1 MKHKRIHVLA
11 AGLAALGL
19 FSGFAPRASAALSGS
34 CGMIVSVPHNYA
46 LGNMSGTINTGT
58 GAYNGVFQ
66 LASAGSTRG
75 VNVLAVL
82 DFSTNTIS
90 FNVTQVTI
98 NTPNNSYATQTQ
110 TGVAFTTAAGPLP
123 GSYTISFT
131 PTGSSTA
138 ISLNL
143 LPVNGGSTV
152 LVQGTSGGS
161 GALAGVC
168 QAL

>member
-1 MKHKRIHVLA
+1 MNHKRIHVLA
-11 AGLAALGL
+11 ISLAALGI
-19 FSGFAPRASAALSGS
+19 FAGFAPRASAALTGS

-46 LGNMSGTINTGT
+46 LGTMSGNINTST
-58 GAYNGVFQ
+58 GAYNGNFQ
-66 LASAGSTRG
+66 LVSAGSTKG

-98 NTPNNSYATQTQ
+98 GTPNSYATQTQ
-110 TGVAFTTAAGPLP
+110 TGVAFTSVAGPLP

-131 PTGSSTA
+131 PSGSPNA

-143 LPVNGGSTV
+143 LPVNGGNTV

>member
-1 MKHKRIHVLA
+1 MNHKRIHVLA
-11 AGLAALGL
+11 ISLAALGI
-19 FSGFAPRASAALSGS
+19 FAGFAPRASAALTGS

-46 LGNMSGTINTGT
+46 LGTMSGTINTST
-58 GAYNGVFQ
+58 GAYSGNFQ
-66 LASAGSTRG
+66 LASPGSTKG

-82 DFSTNTIS
+82 DFSANTIS

-98 NTPNNSYATQTQ
+98 GNPNSYATQTQ

-131 PTGSSTA
+131 PTGSPT
-138 ISLNL
+138 INLNL

>member
-11 AGLAALGL
+11 VGLAALGL

-46 LGNMSGTINTGT
+46 LGNMSGTINTST
-58 GAYNGVFQ
+58 GAYSGNFQ
-66 LASAGSTRG
+66 LASPGSTKG

-82 DFSTNTIS
+82 DFSANTIS

-98 NTPNNSYATQTQ
+98 GNPNSYATQTQ

-131 PTGSSTA
+131 PTGSPT
-138 ISLNL
+138 INLNL

>member
-1 MKHKRIHVLA
+1 
-11 AGLAALGL
+11 
-19 FSGFAPRASAALSGS
+19 
-34 CGMIVSVPHNYA
+34 MIVSVPHNYA
-46 LGNMSGTINTGT
+46 LGTMSGTINSST
-58 GAYNGVFQ
+58 GAYNGNFALVP
-66 LASAGSTRG
+66 SGSTKG

-82 DFSTNTIS
+82 DFGTNTIS

-98 NTPNNSYATQTQ
+98 GTPNSYSTQTQ
-110 TGVAFTTAAGPLP
+110 TAVSFTSVAGPLP

-131 PTGSSTA
+131 PSGSANA

-143 LPVNGGSTV
+143 LPVNGGNTV